1 MAPIIRPVK
10 SRAAPSCCKT
20 TAITAWVPIKQ
31 IKLNS
36 IKFNSFIKAF
46 KHKMSC
52 TCITRIIMPTQPD
65 STPNLKHLEQEGE
78 RKVAE
83 LINKNAVTE
92 DALMGII
99 NEGND
104 AFKNAHGRNMTY
116 AEMRSM
122 YG

>member
-1 MAPIIRPVK
+1 MPQPEPE
-10 SRAAPSCCKT
+10 ST
-20 TAITAWVPIKQ
+20 
-31 IKLNS
+31 LNV
-36 IKFNSFIKAF
+36 
-46 KHKMSC
+46 
-52 TCITRIIMPTQPD
+52 
-65 STPNLKHLEQEGE
+65 KHLEQEGE

-83 LINKNAVTE
+83 LINENAVTE

-116 AEMRSM
+116 AEMRSI